1 MSAAGNALLST
12 SSEDP
17 IVIVEPSRALPLV
30 SMTIALRTGSQEDP
44 AGKEGLTRFMARLMR
59 RTGGG
64 LTSQELDTR
73 IDALGGSLGAD
84 VGVSSA
90 SFNGAVIAR
99 SLGAFTDLLISVVAA
114 PSFAADELTHL
125 KRESEGELIEA
136 RDNDRAL
143 AQRWFRRKFFAGHP
157 YGRTVSGTVG
167 TVQSFADADVR
178 ELYERSLQ
186 AKNLVFAFGG
196 DIDRERATE
205 IRDRVMA
212 ALPQGERRPDTVP
225 EPTQRSGRHLVIVDK
240 PERTQTQILIGTLGT
255 HPHDP
260 DHTALH
266 VANTV
271 FGGTFTARMTQ
282 QIRSERGWSYGAYSD
297 LSYDRR
303 RQAFS
308 MWTFPKASDAA
319 PCIRLQL
326 EMLEHFCKDGIT
338 PKELAWAKR
347 YLARSHAFSVDTA
360 AKRVGLA
367 LDSEL
372 YGLPPGYHE
381 KYVERISAITLD
393 EANAAVRA
401 RISPADLL
409 VVVVGTEAE
418 VGGQIREAIDRL
430 DSSEVVPFDTN
441 D

>member
-1 MSAAGNALLST
+1 MSAAVSRTT
-12 SSEDP
+12 SDDP
-17 IVIVEPSRALPLV
+17 LVIVESSRALPLV

-64 LTSQELDTR
+64 LSSQELDTR
-73 IDALGGSLGAD
+73 IDALGASLGAD

-90 SFNGAVIAR
+90 SFNGTVIAR
-99 SLGAFTDLLISVVAA
+99 SLGAFTELLISVLAA
-114 PSFAADELTHL
+114 PGFSADELSHL
-125 KRESEGELIEA
+125 KQETEGELIEA

-157 YGRTVSGTVG
+157 YGRTVSGTLA
-167 TVQSFADADVR
+167 TVPSFAEADVR
-178 ELYERSLQ
+178 ELYGCAMQ

-196 DIDRERATE
+196 DIDAAQASE
-205 IRDRVMA
+205 IRDRVTS
-212 ALPQGERRPDTVP
+212 ALPKGERRTDTVP
-225 EPTQRSGRHLVIVDK
+225 EPTRRSGRHLVIVDK
-240 PERTQTQILIGTLGT
+240 PERTQTQILLGTLGT

-319 PCIRLQL
+319 ACIRLEI
-326 EMLEHFCKDGIT
+326 EMLEQFHKEGIT
-338 PKELAWAKR
+338 PKELAWVKR
-347 YLARSHAFSVDTA
+347 YLARSHAFSIDTA

-367 LDSEL
+367 LEAEL

-381 KYVERISAITLD
+381 KYVERVQAVTLD
-393 EANAAVRA
+393 EANAAIRA
-401 RISPADLL
+401 RLEPADLL
-409 VVVVGTEAE
+409 VVVVGTESE
-418 VGGQIREAIDRL
+418 IGNQIRDAVAGLET
-430 DSSEVVPFDTN
+430 SEVVPFDTN